1 MAAPGTYRESLGKRI
16 WQAKYSYLMLAPFTI
31 LFVLFTVLPV
41 AIAIWFSFTNYDM
54 LHNAS
59 FTGLE
64 NYMRMFL
71 DDDVFLI
78 ALKNTLIFALVTGPI
93 SYFMCFFFAWLINEL
108 KPALRAVATLVF
120 YAPVLSGSVF
130 TVWQFILSPD
140 RYGMLNGFLINL
152 GVMQTPI
159 SWLLDTRYIMTAL
172 IIVQLW
178 MSLGTG
184 FLAFIAGLQGVDTTL
199 YEAASIDGVRNR
211 FQELWYVTLP
221 LMKPQLLFSAVM
233 SITGSFGIGPMIT
246 QLAGYPTINYS
257 AHTIMNHLQDYA
269 GTRFEVG
276 YASAIATIL
285 FAMMVLMNKAIQK
298 LLNKVGS

>member
-1 MAAPGTYRESLGKRI
+1 MAAPGTYRESLGRRI

-152 GVMQTPI
+152 GIMQTPV
-159 SWLLDTRYIMTAL
+159 SWLLDTRYIMTSL

-221 LMKPQLLFSAVM
+221 QMAPQMMFGAVM
-233 SITGSFGIGPMIT
+233 QIVSSFTVGSISIA
-246 QLAGYPTINYS
+246 LAGQPSTE
-257 AHTIMNHLQDYA
+257 YA
-269 GTRFEVG
+269 GETIVTQMVDYGTTRYEMG
-276 YASAIATIL
+276 YACAIACFLFFMMYVSKRGVNKIL
-285 FAMMVLMNKAIQK
+285 SR
-298 LLNKVGS
+298 VGH

>member
-1 MAAPGTYRESLGKRI
+1 MAGAGTYRESLGKRI

-140 RYGMLNGFLINL
+140 RYGMLNGFL
-152 GVMQTPI
+152 
-159 SWLLDTRYIMTAL
+159 
-172 IIVQLW
+172 
-178 MSLGTG
+178 
-184 FLAFIAGLQGVDTTL
+184 
-199 YEAASIDGVRNR
+199 SI
-211 FQELWYVTLP
+211 W
-221 LMKPQLLFSAVM
+221 
-233 SITGSFGIGPMIT
+233 GSCRRQFPGCWIRGI
-246 QLAGYPTINYS
+246 L
-257 AHTIMNHLQDYA
+257 
-269 GTRFEVG
+269 
-276 YASAIATIL
+276 
-285 FAMMVLMNKAIQK
+285 
-298 LLNKVGS
+298 